1 FDSRRDRHYNNIR
14 TTNETLNVSFFYF
27 MNILDKL
34 NICGKL
40 YKRIELDSLGEHLLK
55 KEVLYVNSG

>member
-1 FDSRRDRHYNNIR
+1 
-14 TTNETLNVSFFYF
+14 